1 MMMTYQQ
8 HSSIAALNRTKRTP
22 MRYRRRI
29 PSDRLRSSFSNF
41 PPTHFCIFQRNS
53 FSSYLYPV
61 FLLLFR
67 AAPCLGLHFG
77 THRRQLVTLYEPDGA
92 DTSFWFFIFIF
103 EKQNISLSN
112 DRRNEI
118 SLFSLMVVRRGG
130 VWFPP
135 KMRSPLGSVWV
146 AALQSSINDMPII
159 IK

>member
-1 MMMTYQQ
+1 MTYQQ
-8 HSSIAALNRTKRTP
+8 QQQHCRPESNKTDTDAIQTENTKRS
-22 MRYRRRI
+22 I
-29 PSDRLRSSFSNF
+29 PLFFLYF

-130 VWFPP
+130 VWFPT

>member
-1 MMMTYQQ
+1 MMTYQQ

-22 MRYRRRI
+22 MRYRRRM
-29 PSDRLRSSFSNF
+29 PSDRFRSSFSNF

-67 AAPCLGLHFG
+67 VAPCLALHFG
-77 THRRQLVTLYEPDGA
+77 THRRQLVTLCEPDGA
-92 DTSFWFFIFIF
+92 DTSFLFFIFIF

-130 VWFPP
+130 GVWFPP